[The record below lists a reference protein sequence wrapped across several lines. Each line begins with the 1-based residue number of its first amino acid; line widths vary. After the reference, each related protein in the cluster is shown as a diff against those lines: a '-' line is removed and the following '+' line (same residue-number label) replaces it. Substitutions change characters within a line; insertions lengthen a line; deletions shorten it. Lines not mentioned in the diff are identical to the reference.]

1 MVRAGSDVTLI
12 ACGMMVAVA
21 LEAAAL
27 LEAQGVE
34 ARVLDMHTVK
44 PLDRESIATA
54 ARETGAIVTAEEHLI
69 HGGLGSGVA
78 QVVTTT
84 YPVPM
89 RCIGFDDT
97 YAESGSVVEL
107 MDKYGLGAKDI
118 VAAAQEAIAAKKGGE
133 Q

>member
-1 MVRAGSDVTLI
+1 
-12 ACGMMVAVA
+12 
-21 LEAAAL
+21 
-27 LEAQGVE
+27 
-34 ARVLDMHTVK
+34 
-44 PLDRESIATA
+44 
-54 ARETGAIVTAEEHLI
+54 
-69 HGGLGSGVA
+69 
-78 QVVTTT
+78 
-84 YPVPM
+84 M